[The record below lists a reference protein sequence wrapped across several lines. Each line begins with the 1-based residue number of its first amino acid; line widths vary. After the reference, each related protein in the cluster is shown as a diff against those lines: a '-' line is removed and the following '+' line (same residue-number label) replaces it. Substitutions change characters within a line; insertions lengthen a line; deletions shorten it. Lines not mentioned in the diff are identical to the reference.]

1 MIWISFLANE
11 LGCST
16 EPGKGLVWNPQ
27 DLSYI
32 RLNTVCLPASG
43 AEPTIFRGPTEK
55 DQGLCFK
62 QSSKH
67 KKAFMR
73 LRRIDPDV

>member
-1 MIWISFLANE
+1 MYAGRRRPETISKKKRSFFANGEVFFLD
-11 LGCST
+11 LLSHRRLWRGT
-16 EPGKGLVWNPQ
+16 DDFPGSN
-27 DLSYI
+27 
-32 RLNTVCLPASG
+32 
-43 AEPTIFRGPTEK
+43 EK

-73 LRRIDPDV
+73 LRRIDPDG